1 MRLLSS
7 WLALWLRNWHSKRI
21 LPVRRPQWRI
31 EKGWEG
37 VTFPALLRYLGR
49 GRGGDEDTENPR
61 IHRGYGG
68 LKN

>member
-7 WLALWLRNWHSKRI
+7 WLTLWLRNWHSKRI
-21 LPVRRPQWRI
+21 LPQWRI
-31 EKGWEG
+31 EKGLG
-37 VTFPALLRYLGR
+37 RGRDTFPALLHYLEV
-49 GRGGDEDTENPR
+49 GGGEEDTENPR